1 MPPISFACLFI
12 VFFFLYISRLFVFSF
27 LFPSFSFDKMV
38 FTHTGVDAF
47 NKYLNTTV
55 GREKLCRCVQYFAR
69 FYAYYLLR
77 RGSPAETVQR
87 WVDLRTHIANGR
99 KFYRLLKPVEFA
111 QAGIK
116 SLNAPDEI
124 VRFTG
129 VAKQLGMCLYY
140 LSEVFVLVS
149 IFCPLKRGKVN

>member
-1 MPPISFACLFI
+1 
-12 VFFFLYISRLFVFSF
+12 
-27 LFPSFSFDKMV
+27 MV